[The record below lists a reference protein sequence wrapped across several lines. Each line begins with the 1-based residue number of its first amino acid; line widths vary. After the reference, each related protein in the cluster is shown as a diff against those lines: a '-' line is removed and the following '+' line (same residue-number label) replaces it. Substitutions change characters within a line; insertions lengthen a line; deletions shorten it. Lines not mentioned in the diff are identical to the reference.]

1 MKKKI
6 MHLALLLASCGIALA
21 SCQTTTSTS
30 SNSSNS
36 STSSESIKAKYDV
49 SAEAS
54 EGINLKFNGQDNLKV
69 EEGTEVTVT
78 LTYSEHYLFKSISS
92 NDVTLQTVEEGLTYK
107 FVMPNKNVLLLTKLI
122 RLCQK

>member
-1 MKKKI
+1 

-30 SNSSNS
+30 SNSSTSSSS

-54 EGINLKFNGQDNLKV
+54 EGINLKSQ
-69 EEGTEVTVT
+69 EERRKLRANIFDEVKTT
-78 LTYSEHYLFKSISS
+78 MMKFWNEKI
-92 NDVTLQTVEEGLTYK
+92 DDEELDDCICNRIYK
-107 FVMPNKNVLLLTKLI
+107 YAGYYMPPEFD
-122 RLCQK
+122 

>member
-30 SNSSNS
+30 SNSS
-36 STSSESIKAKYDV
+36 TSSESIKAKYDV
-49 SAEAS
+49 SAEVS

-78 LTYSEHYLFKSISS
+78 LTYSEHYLFKSI
-92 NDVTLQTVEEGLTYK
+92 Q
-107 FVMPNKNVLLLTKLI
+107 KLVWQ
-122 RLCQK
+122 RVA